1 MPLPRNAHFNPNE
14 RIQMNKQPLTITE
27 VTDHIIQT
35 AEVSLL
41 SKHYSKPLSMNVAE
55 IMGLTQAI
63 DFSASA
69 VERSDIDPQ
78 TKRILSDVFVTL
90 YGRMLGLNRLYVQ
103 LQNAAVLEQ
112 M

>member
-1 MPLPRNAHFNPNE
+1 
-14 RIQMNKQPLTITE
+14 MNKQPLTITE

-41 SKHYSKPLSMNVAE
+41 AKHYSKPLSMNVEE
-55 IMGLTQAI
+55 ILGLTQAI

>member
-1 MPLPRNAHFNPNE
+1 
-14 RIQMNKQPLTITE
+14 
-27 VTDHIIQT
+27 
-35 AEVSLL
+35 
-41 SKHYSKPLSMNVAE
+41 MNVTE

-63 DFSASA
+63 DFSANA

-78 TKRILSDVFVTL
+78 TKRIISDVFTAL
-90 YGRMLGLNRLYVQ
+90 YGRMLGLNRMYVQ

>member
-1 MPLPRNAHFNPNE
+1 
-14 RIQMNKQPLTITE
+14 MNKQPLTVTE
-27 VTDHIIQT
+27 VTDHIVES

-41 SKHYSKPLSMNVAE
+41 SQHYSKKLSMNVTE

-63 DFSASA
+63 DFSANA

-78 TKRILSDVFVTL
+78 TKRIISDVFTAL
-90 YGRMLGLNRLYVQ
+90 YGRMLGLNRMYVQ

>member
-1 MPLPRNAHFNPNE
+1 MNNA
-14 RIQMNKQPLTITE
+14 PLTVTE
-27 VTDHIIQT
+27 VTDHIVES

-41 SKHYSKPLSMNVAE
+41 SQHYSKKLSMNVKE

-63 DFSASA
+63 DFAANTVS
-69 VERSDIDPQ
+69 RSDIDES

-90 YGRMLGLNRLYVQ
+90 YGRMLGINRLYIQ

-112 M
+112 LK

>member
-1 MPLPRNAHFNPNE
+1 
-14 RIQMNKQPLTITE
+14 MNKQQLTVTEITDRIVE
-27 VTDHIIQT
+27 T

-41 SKHYSKPLSMNVAE
+41 SKHYSKALSMNVTE

-78 TKRILSDVFVTL
+78 TKRILSDVFTTL

>member
-1 MPLPRNAHFNPNE
+1 
-14 RIQMNKQPLTITE
+14 MNKQPLTIPE
-27 VTDHIIQT
+27 VTDHIVES

-41 SKHYSKPLSMNVAE
+41 SKHYSKTLSMNVTE

-63 DFSASA
+63 DFSANA

-78 TKRILSDVFVTL
+78 TKRIVSDVFTAL
-90 YGRMLGLNRLYVQ
+90 YGRMLGLNRMYVQ

>member
-1 MPLPRNAHFNPNE
+1 
-14 RIQMNKQPLTITE
+14 MNNSSLTITE
-27 VTDHIIQT
+27 MTDHIVET
-35 AEVSLL
+35 AETALL
-41 SKHYSKPLSMNVAE
+41 SQHYSKKLSMNATE

-63 DFSASA
+63 DFSANA

-78 TKRILSDVFVTL
+78 TKRILSDVFVVL
-90 YGRMLGLNRLYVQ
+90 YGRMLGLNRMYVQ

>member
-1 MPLPRNAHFNPNE
+1 
-14 RIQMNKQPLTITE
+14 MNKQQLTITE
-27 VTDHIIQT
+27 VTDRIVET
-35 AEVSLL
+35 AETPLL
-41 SKHYSKPLSMNVAE
+41 SKHYSKTLSMNVTE

-63 DFSASA
+63 DFSANA

-78 TKRILSDVFVTL
+78 TKRIVSDVFTAL
-90 YGRMLGLNRLYVQ
+90 YGRMLGLNRLYVG

>member
-1 MPLPRNAHFNPNE
+1 MNNSPR
-14 RIQMNKQPLTITE
+14 TVTE
-27 VTDHIIQT
+27 VTDHIVET

-41 SKHYSKPLSMNVAE
+41 SKHYSKSLSMNVTE

-63 DFSASA
+63 DFTANA
-69 VERSDIDPQ
+69 VERSDIDEC

-90 YGRMLGLNRLYVQ
+90 YGRMLGLNRLYVG

>member
-1 MPLPRNAHFNPNE
+1 MNNSPR
-14 RIQMNKQPLTITE
+14 TVTE
-27 VTDHIIQT
+27 VTDHIVES

-41 SKHYSKPLSMNVAE
+41 SKHYSKTLSMNVTE

-63 DFSASA
+63 DFTANA
-69 VERSDIDPQ
+69 VERSDIDES